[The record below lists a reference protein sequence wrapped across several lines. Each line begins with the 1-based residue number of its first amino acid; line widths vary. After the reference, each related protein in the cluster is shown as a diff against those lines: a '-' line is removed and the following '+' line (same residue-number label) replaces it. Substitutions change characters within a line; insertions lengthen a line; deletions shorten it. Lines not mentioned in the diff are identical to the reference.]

1 MVRHT
6 VTLAHSGETFA
17 CASDQDLL
25 MAMRASACR
34 GIPVGCCNGGCGACR
49 VHIVSGSYASR
60 KMSRAV
66 ISESDEANRCVLACR
81 TYPHSDVQLQVL
93 GRKWP
98 APRETEDTSPA
109 APTTDSHCGATRRN

>member
-1 MVRHT
+1 MPHHT
-6 VTLAHSGETFA
+6 VTLEHSGETFA

-25 MAMRASACR
+25 TAMRASVCR

-49 VHIVSGSYASR
+49 VRVISGTYVTR

-66 ISESDEANRCVLACR
+66 ISESDEASQCVLACR

-98 APRETEDTSPA
+98 APRETEDPSSATT
-109 APTTDSHCGATRRN
+109 TTDSHCGATRRH